1 MEEVVLLPLP
11 TTWPAAVADLLGLAV
26 LGIMQRAQAVPS
38 L

>member
-1 MEEVVLLPLP
+1 MEEVVLPL
-11 TTWPAAVADLLGLAV
+11 TLMIRAAAVADLLGLVV